1 MTCNPFPRWL
11 SGVHPKNDVAL
22 GRLSAKIR
30 TALRRRRRIDVA
42 RALQSPALQQIRVAK
57 PSETSMDQALQDLGR
72 EPALQLNGELFT
84 LHAPFLS
91 ALDRLCGAV
100 VGSVKAPERQ
110 RDLRD
115 LFVARLSRT
124 SAGADAFWFV
134 VRLLGLEDATDYV
147 VMPRH
152 ARSSRKLDAPSV
164 EVRRTPRGSLRA
176 RVRCVNK
183 FALHRFCDG
192 YDRDE
197 YDASLLPRADSSA
210 CLTPQLQFHPPDGE
224 DRPPS
229 MGDRRHPEWL
239 PIDTVI
245 LDDVDLS
252 DADGPF
258 RSERLLSV
266 SVPHG
271 WSRQVLS

>member
-1 MTCNPFPRWL
+1 MIPRWL
-11 SGVHPKNDVAL
+11 PSGVFPKKSEDVAL

-30 TALRRRRRIDVA
+30 TALRRRRRTDVA
-42 RALQSPALQQIRVAK
+42 RALQSPTLQLIRVAK

-84 LHAPFLS
+84 LHASFLS
-91 ALDRLCGAV
+91 ALDRLCGAAV
-100 VGSVKAPERQ
+100 EERQ

-124 SAGADAFWFV
+124 SAGADAYGFV

-152 ARSSRKLDAPSV
+152 ARASRKLDAPSV
-164 EVRRTPRGSLRA
+164 EVRRTPGGSLRA

-192 YDRDE
+192 CDLDE
-197 YDASLLPRADSSA
+197 CDASLLPRADSSSP
-210 CLTPQLQFHPPDGE
+210 CCTPHTQKTDK
-224 DRPPS
+224 RPPS

-239 PIDTVI
+239 PIDTVV
-245 LDDVDLS
+245 LDDVDLG
-252 DADGPF
+252 DAPF
-258 RSERLLSV
+258 RSKRLLSV

-271 WSRQVLS
+271 WSRQVLL